1 MVQGFCDNLLTSVF
15 RAWDTTDEKKSIIVV
30 PAMNTMMWRN
40 AMTQRHL
47 DELHNIY
54 RVSTI
59 TPVRSCS
66 PTPCTSAAA
75 HVTFALE
82 SSSMPLD

>member
-30 PAMNTMMWRN
+30 PAMNTMMWKN

-47 DELHNIY
+47 DELHKVY

-59 TPVRSCS
+59 TPVSACS
-66 PTPCTSAAA
+66 PPRRKSADTVCDAWA
-75 HVTFALE
+75 RQFMHA
-82 SSSMPLD
+82 